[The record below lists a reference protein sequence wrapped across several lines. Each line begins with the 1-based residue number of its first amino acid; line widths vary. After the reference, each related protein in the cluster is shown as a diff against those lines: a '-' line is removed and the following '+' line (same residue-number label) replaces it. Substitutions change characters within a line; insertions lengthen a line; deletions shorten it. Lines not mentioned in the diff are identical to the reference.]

1 MPMWGERISGR
12 RSGDAMAFLEKI
24 RFSGRWPGNA
34 CCSIRIGRFVAA
46 ISLVPFVGLLL
57 TACATA
63 PAPVWSYKLYPGP
76 ERPVTEL
83 AVVRMGD
90 ASAAEFNGRPV
101 ARRDWTE
108 VHLLPGEYTV
118 RWQVVFGVSVLI
130 EPSGYATGGW
140 EARVPLEAGQTYRLR
155 ADRTTGHG
163 YRMFFWIEDVATGAV
178 VAGTRKP

>member
-1 MPMWGERISGR
+1 M
-12 RSGDAMAFLEKI
+12 
-24 RFSGRWPGNA
+24 
-34 CCSIRIGRFVAA
+34 AA
-46 ISLVPFVGLLL
+46 ISRAPLFGLLL
-57 TACATA
+57 AACATA
-63 PAPVWSYKLYPGP
+63 PGPVWSYKLYPGP

-83 AVVRMGD
+83 AVVRMGE

-101 ARRDWTE
+101 SSRDWTE

-118 RWQVVFGVSVLI
+118 RWQAGFGVSVLI
-130 EPSGYATGGW
+130 EPSGYATGGR
-140 EARVPLEAGQTYRLR
+140 ESRVCLDAGQTYRLR